1 MALGNLSI
9 SRVDGPRP
17 IRPRNAEPA
26 LDRTGERSRPDKAK
40 ESQSSAGTRGAV
52 TLGAE
57 RTKLRTRQSEE
68 GSLTLTTAE
77 GDKVTISFSNKQSTK
92 VDQAKLYGPN
102 GSFEAT
108 RTRSKETS
116 QLSVSL
122 EGELSEAELKDITD
136 LVSKLS
142 SGLESARSG
151 DFDAAQKQVASTG
164 NLGTIQNYSFA
175 YQQSSN
181 YSFKS
186 TQLSV
191 TA

>member
-9 SRVDGPRP
+9 SRVDGIRP

-40 ESQSSAGTRGAV
+40 ESQSSAGTR
-52 TLGAE
+52 GAE